1 MRILDVHVHYNG
13 NAAEAERFVS
23 AWRGGGIEKAAVF
36 ATNANDGSHPS
47 VSDVAAL
54 AARFPDFFIPFGYV
68 NPGHDD
74 GVAVVREAAAR
85 GFKGVKFI
93 YPAKPYDEDEYLPIY
108 EEAAKAGMVCL
119 FHTGVVIG
127 TVGRGGVHGID
138 FQREWRV
145 SSNYMRP
152 AHLDRIARVFPEM
165 SIIGAHVGGGAWYE
179 EATAVTRWNANVY
192 FDMSIGQ
199 FHYVRKSAPPASRPD
214 GLSSRWVSGSQRE
227 TRGPGGSEDP
237 RAIRPRIREL
247 YDVGQLRLDRILF
260 GTDGVVG
267 NPAAN
272 PAWALRTLSFELDG
286 LGATEEEKEAVR
298 WGTAA
303 RLLGIA

>member
-13 NAAEAERFVS
+13 DLSEAERFVN
-23 AWRGGGIEKAAVF
+23 AWRAGGIEKAAVF

-47 VSDVAAL
+47 VKDLAAL
-54 AARFPDFFIPFGYV
+54 AARFPDFVIPFGYV

-74 GVAVVREAAAR
+74 GVAVVREAASR
-85 GFKGVKFI
+85 GFKGMKFI

-119 FHTGVVIG
+119 FHTGIVIG
-127 TVGRGGVHGID
+127 TAVKGSLHGTD
-138 FQREWRV
+138 FHRAWRV

-165 SIIGAHVGGGAWYE
+165 NIIGAHCGGGAWYE
-179 EATAVTRWNANVY
+179 EAAHVMRWSANVY
-192 FDMSIGQ
+192 FDMVIGQ
-199 FHYVRKSAPPASRPD
+199 FHYVRKNAKPGEDA
-214 GLSSRWVSGSQRE
+214 RE
-227 TRGPGGSEDP
+227 
-237 RAIRPRIREL
+237 IKPRIKEL
-247 YDVGQLRLDRILF
+247 FDTGQLTFNRILF
-260 GTDGVVG
+260 GTDAVVG
-267 NPAAN
+267 NPAAS
-272 PAWALRTLSFELDG
+272 PAWSLRTLKFELDG
-286 LGATEEEKEAVR
+286 LGAGEEEKEAVR

>member
-13 NAAEAERFVS
+13 NAAEAERFVDL
-23 AWRGGGIEKAAVF
+23 WRRGGIEKAVVF

-47 VSDVAAL
+47 VKDVDAL
-54 AARFPDFFIPFGYV
+54 VRPFPDFFIPFAYV
-68 NPGHDD
+68 NPGHER
-74 GVAVVREAAAR
+74 GVAVVREAASR

-93 YPAKPYDEDEYLPIY
+93 YPAKPYDDDEYLPIY
-108 EEAAKAGMVCL
+108 EAAAHAGMVCL

-127 TVGRGGVHGID
+127 TAGKGGVHGVD

-152 AHLDRIARVFPEM
+152 ACLDRIARVFPDM
-165 SIIGAHVGGGAWYE
+165 TIIGAHVGGGAWYE
-179 EATAVTRWNANVY
+179 EATTITRWNANVH

-199 FHYVRKSAPPASRPD
+199 FHYVRRNAPP
-214 GLSSRWVSGSQRE
+214 G
-227 TRGPGGSEDP
+227 EDP

-267 NPAAN
+267 NPKAD
-272 PAWALRTLSFELDG
+272 PAWALRTLQFELDG

-298 WGTAA
+298 WGNAA
-303 RLLGIA
+303 RLLGIE

>member
-13 NAAEAERFVS
+13 DLSKAEHFVN
-23 AWRGGGIEKAAVF
+23 AWRGGGIENAVVF

-47 VSDVAAL
+47 VKDVAAL
-54 AARFPDFFIPFGYV
+54 DARFPGFFIPFGYV
-68 NPGHDD
+68 NPGHED
-74 GVAVVREAAAR
+74 GVGVVREAAAR
-85 GFKGVKFI
+85 GFKGMKFI

-108 EEAAKAGMVCL
+108 EEAAEAGMVCL
-119 FHTGVVIG
+119 FHTGIVIG
-127 TVGRGGVHGID
+127 TVGRGGMHGID
-138 FQREWRV
+138 FQRTWRV

-152 AHLDRIARVFPEM
+152 GHLDRIARTFPEM
-165 SIIGAHVGGGAWYE
+165 NIIGAHCGGGAWHE
-179 EATAVTRWNANVY
+179 EAAHVMRWSANVY
-192 FDMSIGQ
+192 FDMVIGQ
-199 FHYVRKSAPPASRPD
+199 FHYVRKNAPP
-214 GLSSRWVSGSQRE
+214 G
-227 TRGPGGSEDP
+227 EDA
-237 RAIRPRIREL
+237 RAIRPRIKEL
-247 YDVGQLRLDRILF
+247 FDTNQLTFDRILF

-272 PAWALRTLSFELDG
+272 PAWSLKTLTFELDG